1 MCLIYINNVEM
12 MKMSRADRMQLL
24 IRGTPSEQKSLSIER
39 YSPFSKDI
47 SNALEYRNGTRDNI
61 VDGSSFF

>member
-1 MCLIYINNVEM
+1 
-12 MKMSRADRMQLL
+12 MQLL